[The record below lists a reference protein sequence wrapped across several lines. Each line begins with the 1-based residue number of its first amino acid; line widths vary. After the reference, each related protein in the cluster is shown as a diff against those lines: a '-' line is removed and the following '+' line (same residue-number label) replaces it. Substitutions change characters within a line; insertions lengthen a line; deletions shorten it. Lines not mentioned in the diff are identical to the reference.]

1 MDKLNISN
9 NILDKESAEATTNQT
24 PSVVNSVN
32 ANDGH
37 RQTETYNV
45 DSVRMKMMNIGEE
58 ILPYDCSLVGTCAAG
73 LGAVRIHV
81 AGVDR
86 AFTGSACRPVVA
98 HSVLVHA
105 GKSRRDRGRGRGR
118 GWWGR
123 LLLVLA
129 LDAPLAA
136 NAGVSAEGIGPGVQG
151 AKAVPDGRIAA
162 RRVELD
168 RRACGAC
175 LNASGIDAAGITGL
189 GASISHEAGI
199 LLALPDGRPI
209 LTVCLETPI
218 SLGIDAAI
226 GDGSFGLW

>member
-1 MDKLNISN
+1 MH
-9 NILDKESAEATTNQT
+9 T
-24 PSVVNSVN
+24 SVIFIVW
-32 ANDGH
+32 
-37 RQTETYNV
+37 
-45 DSVRMKMMNIGEE
+45 I
-58 ILPYDCSLVGTCAAG
+58 
-73 LGAVRIHV
+73 
-81 AGVDR
+81 
-86 AFTGSACRPVVA
+86 
-98 HSVLVHA
+98 
-105 GKSRRDRGRGRGR
+105 
-118 GWWGR
+118 
-123 LLLVLA
+123 LLVLA

>member
-9 NILDKESAEATTNQT
+9 NILDKESAEATTTQT

-45 DSVRMKMMNIGEE
+45 DSVKIKMMNIGEE

-86 AFTGSACRPVVA
+86 AFTGRKFCPVVA
-98 HSVLVHA
+98 HGVLVHA
-105 GKSRRDRGRGRGR
+105 GKIRRDRGR

-129 LDAPLAA
+129 LDAPRAA

-151 AKAVPDGRIAA
+151 A
-162 RRVELD
+162 
-168 RRACGAC
+168 
-175 LNASGIDAAGITGL
+175 
-189 GASISHEAGI
+189 
-199 LLALPDGRPI
+199 
-209 LTVCLETPI
+209 
-218 SLGIDAAI
+218 
-226 GDGSFGLW
+226 

>member
-1 MDKLNISN
+1 MH
-9 NILDKESAEATTNQT
+9 T
-24 PSVVNSVN
+24 SVIFIVW
-32 ANDGH
+32 
-37 RQTETYNV
+37 
-45 DSVRMKMMNIGEE
+45 I
-58 ILPYDCSLVGTCAAG
+58 
-73 LGAVRIHV
+73 
-81 AGVDR
+81 
-86 AFTGSACRPVVA
+86 
-98 HSVLVHA
+98 
-105 GKSRRDRGRGRGR
+105 
-118 GWWGR
+118 
-123 LLLVLA
+123 LLVLA

-226 GDGSFGLW
+226 GDGSYRCWLRGNDLLGIIVFFVAAEGPGASGTGERAEVVSSIEDWARTCPDGRCVTRAANLGCPAATRRDALRSSDERCGSRKRCRGGEYLDDGDKGRFHDCFCLVIWNRKQKLL

>member
-1 MDKLNISN
+1 MH
-9 NILDKESAEATTNQT
+9 T
-24 PSVVNSVN
+24 SVIFIVW
-32 ANDGH
+32 
-37 RQTETYNV
+37 
-45 DSVRMKMMNIGEE
+45 I
-58 ILPYDCSLVGTCAAG
+58 
-73 LGAVRIHV
+73 
-81 AGVDR
+81 
-86 AFTGSACRPVVA
+86 
-98 HSVLVHA
+98 
-105 GKSRRDRGRGRGR
+105 
-118 GWWGR
+118 
-123 LLLVLA
+123 LLVLA

-226 GDGSFGLW
+226 GDGSFGLWYSLRSYLGIIVFFVAAEGPGASGTGERAEVVSSIEDWARASPDGRCVTRAANLGCPAAARRDARRSSDEWRAIRLSCRKRCRGGEYLDDGDKGRFHDCFCLVICIRF